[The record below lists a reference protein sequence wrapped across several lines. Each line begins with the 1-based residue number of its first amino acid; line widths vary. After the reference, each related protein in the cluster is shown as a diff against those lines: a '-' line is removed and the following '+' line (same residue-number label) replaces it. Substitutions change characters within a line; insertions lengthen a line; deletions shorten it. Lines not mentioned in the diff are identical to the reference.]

1 MRTLRITLALAVAL
15 LIALPAAAQEK
26 KARKGG
32 ARKLSPTAQLMLRIG
47 RLREALEQ
55 VDLTAEQQEQ
65 LEKIREELGPKMK
78 ESFGKMRDILTEEQ
92 RSTVEESM
100 RKAREA
106 GKEGRELVL
115 AVESSI
121 ELTDEQ
127 KEKLAKVVVEMRPL
141 HRQMM
146 KKVMGILTP
155 EQQEKVK
162 EKMAPRVRKQGK
174 EGEKKESQ

>member
-1 MRTLRITLALAVAL
+1 MLALAIAL

-26 KARKGG
+26 KAAKG
-32 ARKLSPTAQLMLRIG
+32 KSKKISPTAQLMLRIG
-47 RLREALEQ
+47 KLREALEELD
-55 VDLTAEQQEQ
+55 VTTEQQEQ
-65 LEKIREELGPKMK
+65 LQKIREELGPKM
-78 ESFGKMRDILTEEQ
+78 EAAFGKMREILTEDQ
-92 RSTVEESM
+92 HNTVRESM
-100 RKAREA
+100 QKARDA

-127 KEKLAKVVVEMRPL
+127 KEKLDKVVEEMRPL

-155 EQQEKVK
+155 EQQEKMK
-162 EKMAPRVRKQGK
+162 EKMAPRAGKQRKK
-174 EGEKKESQ
+174 GEKKEAQ